1 MMASKPTGKP
11 NGRPT
16 KYDPKIHPGIIAK
29 LAATG
34 MIDEDMAGVLDIDIA
49 TYYRW
54 KEAHPEF
61 SEAVARGKSTPL
73 TAVEAALYRL
83 CKGYTYDEGGV
94 KRTKHPDVRAIQF
107 YLKNVAPDKW
117 RDKQEV
123 EHSGEIKG
131 PLVIIRGPGKGE
143 GK

>member
-1 MMASKPTGKP
+1 MASKPTGKP

>member
-29 LAATG
+29 LAAAG
-34 MIDEDMAGVLDIDIA
+34 MIDEDMAEVLDINIA

>member
-1 MMASKPTGKP
+1 MASKPTGKP

-16 KYDPKIHPGIIAK
+16 KYDPKIHPGIVKK

-34 MIDEDMAGVLDIDIA
+34 MTEEDMADVLEISRP
-49 TYYRW
+49 TFLTW
-54 KEAHPEF
+54 KNTHEEF
-61 SEAVARGKSTPL
+61 LSAVVEGKSTPL